1 MLESKRKA
9 IIFLLIAIT
18 LAVISG
24 FLVLQKVQALNT
36 DLGTEVTIYVA
47 NGDISSRQI
56 ITPDD
61 VTTDEVP
68 TSYLRDEHITD
79 VDDFVNKVSVV
90 PLSEGEVITKNM
102 LKEASSVTEADNR
115 IISLIQSEKVSF
127 DEALTA
133 LDRVDILVSHSFD
146 EEPVTEVFMEDV
158 KVARVA
164 QNEGEFSGVQ
174 VEVPNE
180 MVPQLIHMQNYA
192 DSFRIVKANVGQS
205 QPEDEN
211 DVEASENQED
221 NSAEDQPDEVEE
233 NNNDDNKDEEDDDE

>member
-9 IIFLLIAIT
+9 IIFLLIAVT

-68 TSYLRDEHITD
+68 NSYLRDEHVTD
-79 VDDFVNKVSVV
+79 IDDFVNKVSVV
-90 PLSEGEVITKNM
+90 PLSEGEVITNNM

-115 IISLIQSEKVSF
+115 IISLIQSEKVFF
-127 DEALTA
+127 DEVLTA

-164 QNEGEFSGVQ
+164 QSEGEFSGVQ
-174 VEVPNE
+174 VEVPYD

-192 DSFRIVKANVGQS
+192 DSFRIVKANVGQL
-205 QPEDEN
+205 PPTNEN
-211 DVEASENQED
+211 NGESSENEEG
-221 NSAEDQPDEVEE
+221 NSEENQSDEEE
-233 NNNDDNKDEEDDDE
+233 NNNNNDEE

>member
-9 IIFLLIAIT
+9 IIFLLIAIA

-68 TSYLRDEHITD
+68 NSYLRDEHVTD
-79 VDDFVNKVSVV
+79 IDDFVNKVSVV
-90 PLSEGEVITKNM
+90 PLSEGDVITKNM
-102 LKEASSVTEADNR
+102 LKEASSVTEAENR
-115 IISLIQSEKVSF
+115 IISLIQSEKVFF

-164 QNEGEFSGVQ
+164 QSEGEFSGVQ
-174 VEVPNE
+174 VEVPYD

-192 DSFRIVKANVGQS
+192 DSFRIVKANVGQLPPADQNS
-205 QPEDEN
+205 GESSEDEDSN
-211 DVEASENQED
+211 GDQNQSNEN
-221 NSAEDQPDEVEE
+221 EE
-233 NNNDDNKDEEDDDE
+233 GNNNDE